1 MCGII
6 GYIGPKQVTT
16 LLVEGLRRLEYRGY
30 DSAGVAVIGEPT
42 SLASEAERELQIVR
56 CRGKLSELESQ
67 LIHGTPLGHV
77 GIGHTRWATHGRP
90 SDENAHPQRFRSVAV
105 VHNGII
111 ENYLALKR
119 SLTERGHT
127 FSSETDTEIIA
138 HLIWEELQRVPA
150 GPDRLMLATQR
161 ALRLLE
167 GAYAVVVLCTETPDE
182 LVCAKSASP
191 LVLGLGDGENLI
203 ASDVPALLP
212 HTRRVIFL
220 EEGDLAQLTRSRV
233 RIIGLDGQERIRPER
248 KITWSLLAAEKD
260 GYKHFMLKEIH
271 EQPRAVTDTLR
282 GRLQH
287 SPPDALLDGHDI
299 DPAKVRRLFILA
311 CGTSFHASLVGK
323 YLIESLARIP
333 VEVDLAS
340 EFRYRDPIIQSGDL
354 VVAVSQSGETADTL
368 AAIREARQKGA
379 QIFSITNVLDS
390 SIPRASD
397 HSLYTHAG
405 PEIGVASTKAFTT
418 QLIALALLALHLGRR
433 SGNLSDEAAQSF
445 VQELTSLPA
454 KLSQVLQTAEQLHQL
469 ARTYGHCRDMLY
481 LGRGPQ
487 FPIALEGALKLKEI
501 SYIHSEGFAAGEM
514 KHGPIALIDE
524 GLPVLVLAPHDGGY
538 EKVLSNL
545 SEVKARGGRVIAIT
559 TEGDR
564 SLHTL
569 ADHVIE
575 VPAVHPLLAPI
586 VTVVP
591 LQLFAYYVADFKG
604 TDVDQ
609 PRNLAKSVTVE

>member
-30 DSAGVAVIGEPT
+30 DSAGVAVIKSPNNPD
-42 SLASEAERELQIVR
+42 EARDLQIVR
-56 CRGKLSELESQ
+56 CRGKLSALEGQ
-67 LIHGTPLGHV
+67 LAGGMPQGHV

-90 SDENAHPQRFRSVAV
+90 SDENAHPHRFASVAV

-111 ENYLALKR
+111 ENYLSLKQ
-119 SLTERGHT
+119 SLSQRGHT

-138 HLIWEELQRVPA
+138 HMIWEELQQVAP
-150 GPDRLMLATQR
+150 GPDRLLTATQR
-161 ALRLLE
+161 ALKQLE
-167 GAYAVVVLCTETPDE
+167 GAYAVVVLCTDTPDE
-182 LVCAKSASP
+182 VVCAKSASP

-220 EEGDLAQLTRSRV
+220 EEGDLAQLTRDKV
-233 RIIGLDGQERIRPER
+233 RIIGLDGVER
-248 KITWSLLAAEKD
+248 KRAERVITWSLLAAEKA
-260 GYKHFMLKEIH
+260 GYKHFMLKEIY

-282 GRLQH
+282 GRLSH
-287 SPPDALLDGHDI
+287 TPADALLDGYEI
-299 DPAKVRRLFILA
+299 DPSKVKRLFILA

-323 YLIESLARIP
+323 YLIEALARIP

-340 EFRYRDPIIQSGDL
+340 EFRYRDPIVSSGDL

-368 AAIREARQKGA
+368 AAIREAQKKGA
-379 QIFSITNVLDS
+379 QIFSIANVVDS
-390 SIPRASD
+390 SIPRTAQ

-418 QLIALALLALHLGRR
+418 QLVALALLALHLGRR
-433 SGNLSDEAAQSF
+433 SGQLSEEAAQAF
-445 VQELTSLPA
+445 VHDLTSLPA
-454 KLSQVLQTAEQLHQL
+454 KLTQVLQTAEQLHQL

-501 SYIHSEGFAAGEM
+501 SYIHAEGYAAGEM

>member
-30 DSAGVAVIGEPT
+30 DSAGVAVLSESATVVGEH
-42 SLASEAERELQIVR
+42 ELQVVR
-56 CRGKLSELESQ
+56 SRGKLSELEGQ
-67 LIHGTPLGHV
+67 LAQGAPRGHV

-90 SDENAHPQRFRSVAV
+90 SDENAHPHRFRSVAV

-111 ENYLALKR
+111 ENYLSLKQG
-119 SLTERGHT
+119 LTDRGHS
-127 FSSETDTEIIA
+127 FSSETDTEIVA
-138 HLIWEELQRVPA
+138 HLIWQELQQVPT
-150 GPDRLMLATQR
+150 GPQRLMVATQR
-161 ALRLLE
+161 ALRLVE

-182 LVCAKSASP
+182 IVCAKSASP

-220 EEGDLAQLTRSRV
+220 EEGDLAQLTRGRV
-233 RIIGLDGQERIRPER
+233 RIVGLDGVERVRPER
-248 KITWSLLAAEKD
+248 VITWSLLAAEKA

-287 SPPDALLDGHDI
+287 SPPDALLDGYEI
-299 DPAKVRRLFILA
+299 DPAQVKRLFILA
-311 CGTSFHASLVGK
+311 CGTSYHASLVGK

-340 EFRYRDPIIQSGDL
+340 EFRYREPIVAPGDL

-368 AAIREARQKGA
+368 AAIREAQKKGA
-379 QIFSITNVLDS
+379 RIFSIANVVDS
-390 SIPRASD
+390 SIPRASS
-397 HSLYTHAG
+397 HALYTHAG

-433 SGNLSDEAAQSF
+433 SGKLSEEAAHAF
-445 VQELTSLPA
+445 VQELIALPA
-454 KLSQVLQTAEQLHQL
+454 KLTQVLHTAEQLQQL
-469 ARTYGHCRDMLY
+469 ARIYGHSRDVLY

-501 SYIHSEGFAAGEM
+501 SYIHAEGYAAGEM

-524 GLPVLVLAPHDGGY
+524 GMPVLVLAPHDGGY
-538 EKVLSNL
+538 DKVLSNL
-545 SEVKARGGRVIAIT
+545 SEVKARGGRVIAIA

-564 SLHTL
+564 SLASL
-569 ADHVIE
+569 ADHVVE
-575 VPAVHPLLAPI
+575 VPSVHPLLAP
-586 VTVVP
+586 VLTVVP